1 MQRLGKL
8 LVHSGLITDEQLSE
22 AIEQAAGRSL
32 PAVLEDLGYVSEIRV
47 AQAVAEQMGLAFVD
61 VGSYDIDPNAA
72 TLVPQDLMRKYLVLP
87 VRVEDDELVVA
98 MADPANIFA
107 IDDLTDRHPPQHPSG
122 CRRRER
128 PGQLDRAIHHQP
140 DERRGHA
147 RRSRGLNQP
156 LRDRDR

>member
-32 PAVLEDLGYVSEIRV
+32 PAVLEDLGYVSENRV

-107 IDDLTDRHPPQHPSG
+107 IDDLRIVT
-122 CRRRER
+122 RRNIRAVVAAESDLVSSIER
-128 PGQLDRAIHHQP
+128 VHHEP

-147 RRSRGLNQP
+147 RRSRGLHQP
-156 LRDRDR
+156 LRHRDR